1 MLKAFGYTCG
11 IGSMLYGAK
20 NAGYEILGN
29 VEWRKYYHTGT
40 FEENF
45 EKFMVPSIDWLTTE
59 TINSIKGA
67 DLLLGHT
74 ECGNYSNLSNT
85 SKKSKND
92 EKFAAMR
99 KNAGDIPKFI
109 KSIKFFKPNYFAMD
123 NLPPSLKAVPIDRY
137 RMELPDYNIEAH
149 LISNYHYGN
158 IQRYRIRL
166 FIIGWRKNVPF
177 KFLSGEF
184 NHGTTTFDV
193 IGDLGETQ
201 RPEIN
206 HVPLQ
211 DHQYLTDGII
221 FIEHGD
227 NLCIRDI
234 KTAFNNLGHGKTW
247 EYYNAQG
254 EKKMK
259 AGYVMTYR
267 DKFCHTLTGRNSIFH
282 YTGRPLTTRERA
294 RIQGINDDFIFIG
307 KENSVDH
314 IKQTG
319 KCMPIQ
325 WCEYLSGLIRS
336 YVEPDSFMKPE
347 QWRECFYEKSPAK
360 HKVFLGYPTEDISY
374 YEDIRRC
381 RIGGEDNGD

>member
-1 MLKAFGYTCG
+1 MTLLKAFGYTCG
-11 IGSMLYGAK
+11 IGSMLYAAR
-20 NAGYEILGN
+20 NVGYDIVGN

-40 FEENF
+40 FETNF
-45 EKFMVPSIDWLTTE
+45 DRFMVKDINELTTE
-59 TINSIKGA
+59 EINRAKDV
-67 DLLLGHT
+67 DLLFGHT

-92 EKFAAMR
+92 ERFDAMR
-99 KNAGDIPKFI
+99 KDAGDIPQFI
-109 KSIKFFKPNYFAMD
+109 KGIRFFKPKYFAMD
-123 NLPPSLKAVPIDRY
+123 NLPPSIKAVPVAKY
-137 RMELPDYNIEAH
+137 RSELPDYNIEAH

-158 IQRYRIRL
+158 IQKYRIRL
-166 FIIGWRKNVPF
+166 FIIGWRKDVPF

-184 NHGTTTFDV
+184 DHRTTTFDI
-193 IGDLGETQ
+193 IGDLGETA

-211 DHQYLTDGII
+211 DHQYLSDGII

-234 KTAFNNLGHGKTW
+234 KTAFNNLGSGKTW
-247 EYYNAQG
+247 EYYNAAG
-254 EKKMK
+254 VKKMK

-267 DKFCHTLTGRNSIFH
+267 DRFCHTLTGRNSIFH
-282 YTGRPLTTRERA
+282 YSGRPLTMRERC
-294 RIQGINDDFIFIG
+294 RIMGFKDDFLLVG
-307 KENSVDH
+307 KENSVEF

-347 QWRECFYEKSPAK
+347 EWRNYFYEKSPAK
-360 HKVFLGYPTEDISY
+360 HKKYLGYPTADINY
-374 YEDIRRC
+374 YEDINRC
-381 RIGGEDNGD
+381 ELGGDE